1 MFSTMAAPFPSG
13 PCVDRGSRTRCSMR
27 PSGRVGGWLVALL
40 SIVAAP
46 AGVRAQVES
55 ITPIYVTVEREN
67 VPMQCRIGSASYP
80 VKTVAAGQVLKAD
93 GQTAS
98 MYRVEYPA
106 GMSAFVKIEEASLGG
121 DGKVVT
127 LTRPS
132 RLMAPN
138 AEGGVSWWYLLEKDL
153 DAGTTFKLDKAVK
166 GADGKDVGYLV
177 PAPGGSKGFIRREYV
192 RQATQAEIDR
202 LLGKAGTDAKP
213 ADAKPIETKP
223 AEKPAESKPADGTK
237 PEAGTTPPTGP
248 GVTSIDVKPAPPAG
262 TTPGTTPPAGTS
274 PGATPPTPA
283 NGQKPVEIVNPAH
296 TTEAPGAGTPAAGTP
311 PTPAPAPAKP
321 VTTLKAVDSETLTKL
336 YTDALKAPLDTVELD
351 AVVAEFQRTIDKLKA
366 DPATERLQKQLE
378 QRVRVLKMR
387 QDLQASLRSTNAAGQ
402 QLQEQAK
409 QMEAELKRL
418 ESLRQYTVVG
428 RLVASSVYDGRTLPL
443 MYRVLSPEPTSTRTL
458 AYVAP
463 DATAN
468 LIDKVGK
475 LVGVVGDSRFDESLR
490 VNIIVPTRV
499 DLLGTVGSVSPTPA
513 PAPATPSAA
522 PATPAAPSGDKPAPD
537 ENK

>member
-1 MFSTMAAPFPSG
+1 MDARRTALMFGITAAAFSVLAFRPRFPRAAACVAGWAAPFAAL
-13 PCVDRGSRTRCSMR
+13 
-27 PSGRVGGWLVALL
+27 VGAPG
-40 SIVAAP
+40 AAW
-46 AGVRAQVES
+46 AQVET
-55 ITPIYVTVEREN
+55 ITPVYVTVEREN

-80 VKTVAAGQVLKAD
+80 VKTVTAGQVLKAD

-106 GMSAFVKIEEASLGG
+106 GMSAFVKIEEASLAA
-121 DGKVVT
+121 DGKTVT

-153 DAGTTFKLDKAVK
+153 DAGTAFKLDKAVK
-166 GADGKDVGYLV
+166 GPDGKDAGYLV
-177 PAPGGSKGFIRREYV
+177 PAPVGSKGYIRREFV
-192 RQATQAEIDR
+192 RQATQAEIEK
-202 LLGKAGTDAKP
+202 LLGKAP
-213 ADAKPIETKP
+213 AEVKP
-223 AEKPAESKPADGTK
+223 AEPKPAEPKPASGPGTDGTK
-237 PEAGTTPPTGP
+237 PVTGP
-248 GVTSIDVKPAPPAG
+248 GVTNIDVKPPATPQG
-262 TTPGTTPPAGTS
+262 TTPGTPPATN
-274 PGATPPTPA
+274 PPVDG
-283 NGQKPVEIVNPAH
+283 GQKPVEIVNPAH
-296 TTEAPGAGTPAAGTP
+296 TDNPPSGTGPATAPP
-311 PTPAPAPAKP
+311 PPGPAPVPAKA
-321 VTTLKAVDSETLTKL
+321 TTLKAVDTETLTKL
-336 YTDALKAPLDTVELD
+336 YSDALKAPLDQVELD
-351 AVVAEFQRTIDKLKA
+351 AVIAEFQRTIEKLEKEQGT
-366 DPATERLQKQLE
+366 DRLRKQLDA
-378 QRVRVLKMR
+378 RVRVLKMR
-387 QDLQASLRSTNAAGQ
+387 QELQSSTRQANSAGQ

-409 QMEAELKRL
+409 QMSEELKRL
-418 ESLRQYTVVG
+418 ESMRQYTVAG

-499 DLLGTVGSVSPTPA
+499 DLLGTVGSVTPTPA
-513 PAPATPSAA
+513 PATPGTTPVA
-522 PATPAAPSGDKPAPD
+522 PATPAPTPATPVPLPD